1 MIFAVIDGLGHG
13 QAAAAAADIAIAI
26 LERHADQPLI
36 EIIRHCHRALR
47 ETRGVAMSL
56 AAFNVEDAMLTWI
69 GVGNVEGTLLHRD
82 PGLAPDKLLLR
93 NGVVGSHLPTLRTE
107 ALAVQPGDILT
118 MVTDGVTAEHVLGV
132 PMDGRIES
140 MADGILARA
149 RMTPWSW
156 FRAIEA
162 PSRERC
168 RDRVSGIAA
177 RLPGWRGRIR
187 TAGSVWN
194 RPPCVGGRDGL
205 GCHRGYSP
213 WMPAD
218 ADEARARG

>member
-1 MIFAVIDGLGHG
+1 MKATGLEWSIASATMPGEAESGDRYWAGSGPTGMIFAVIDGLGHG

-140 MADGILARA
+140 MADGILASA
-149 RMTPWSW
+149 CKGTDD
-156 FRAIEA
+156 ALVLV
-162 PSRERC
+162 SRY
-168 RDRVSGIAA
+168 
-177 RLPGWRGRIR
+177 RG
-187 TAGSVWN
+187 TQ
-194 RPPCVGGRDGL
+194 P
-205 GCHRGYSP
+205 
-213 WMPAD
+213 
-218 ADEARARG
+218 